1 MMPGFLFK
9 MRVEQLKYSLTKHYQ
24 MDNILNLAKAYRK
37 FLLELGQEFK
47 VIKEEGGYEGFADSF
62 IDLVKSPEVG
72 FTSAEVQ
79 TLIKMYDM
87 FCLLEVDELPSHH
100 AMKLMVNKKVDMD
113 LLESAQTL
121 SVTDFKELLK
131 DKELKTQDRTYKYE
145 VIRRTVESGSINRVY
160 GEELE
165 EAIKI
170 INNDIRQ

>member
-1 MMPGFLFK
+1 MLNI
-9 MRVEQLKYSLTKHYQ
+9 QL
-24 MDNILNLAKAYRK
+24 LAQAYRK

-47 VIKEEGGYEGFADSF
+47 TLKEEGGYEWFADTF

-72 FTSAEVQ
+72 FTSSEVQ

-87 FCLLEVDELPSHH
+87 FSLLEADQLPNHH
-100 AMKLMVNKKVDMD
+100 AMKLMVTKKVDMD

-131 DKELKTQDRTYKYE
+131 DKELNTQDRTYKYE
-145 VIRRTVESGSINRVY
+145 IIKRAVESGSIKRVY

-165 EAIKI
+165 EALKQIQE
-170 INNDIRQ
+170 DARV

>member
-1 MMPGFLFK
+1 M
-9 MRVEQLKYSLTKHYQ
+9 YT
-24 MDNILNLAKAYRK
+24 ILELVKAYRK
-37 FLLELGQEFK
+37 FLLDLGQEFK
-47 VIKEEGGYEGFADSF
+47 AIQDEGGYEGFADSF

-72 FTSAEVQ
+72 FTPAEVQ
-79 TLIKMYDM
+79 TLIKMYDK
-87 FCLLEVDELPSHH
+87 FCLLEVDELPNHH

-121 SVTDFKELLK
+121 SITDFKELLK

-145 VIRRTVESGSINRVY
+145 VIKRAVESGSIRRVY

-170 INNDIRQ
+170 LRNE

>member
-1 MMPGFLFK
+1 M
-9 MRVEQLKYSLTKHYQ
+9 E
-24 MDNILNLAKAYRK
+24 NIIILAQAYRK

-47 VIKEEGGYEGFADSF
+47 VIRDEGGYEGFADSF
-62 IDLVKSPEVG
+62 IDLIKSPEVG

-87 FCLLEVDELPSHH
+87 FCLLEVDELPNHH
-100 AMKLMVNKKVDMD
+100 AMKLMVTKKVDMD

-131 DKELKTQDRTYKYE
+131 DKELNTQDRTYRYE
-145 VIRRTVESGSINRVY
+145 IIKRAVESGSIKKVY

-165 EAIKI
+165 QAIKEI
-170 INNDIRQ
+170 KNGTN